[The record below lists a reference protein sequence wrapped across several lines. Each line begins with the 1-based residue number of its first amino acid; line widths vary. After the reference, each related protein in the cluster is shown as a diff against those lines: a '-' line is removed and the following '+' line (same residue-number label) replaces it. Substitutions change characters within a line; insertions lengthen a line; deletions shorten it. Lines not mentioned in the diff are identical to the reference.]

1 MWKCSKCGEEVEELF
16 DVCWNCG
23 TTSDGVED
31 VNFDKARRAR
41 QLMSS
46 APEFDLGANLDAE
59 AHDSM
64 ERAWK
69 GEKRHPCPDCGAP
82 LGKIRVTGGSS
93 GDAGGAD
100 NALSYNAE
108 QADRDWFR
116 GTIPAAGEIS
126 ALACTDCGR
135 VVLFAGPTKS

>member
-82 LGKIRVTGGSS
+82 LGKIRVIDGSS
-93 GDAGGAD
+93 GDAGGTD
-100 NALSYNAE
+100 NELCYTAE
-108 QADRDWFR
+108 QADRGWFR
-116 GTIPAAGEIS
+116 SAIPASGQINAF
-126 ALACTDCGR
+126 ACPDCGR
-135 VVLFAGPTKS
+135 VLLFAGPAKS